1 MAMSKTEE
9 FIALGMPV
17 QLAKKVGSLGD
28 PASTTEAGTVKK
40 AAAQADSTAAD
51 VAGLVADFNTLL
63 TNLRAAGIINT

>member
-17 QLAKKVGSLGD
+17 QLAEKVGA

-40 AAAQADSTAAD
+40 AAAQADSTAED
-51 VAGLVADFNTLL
+51 VEGLVADFNTLL